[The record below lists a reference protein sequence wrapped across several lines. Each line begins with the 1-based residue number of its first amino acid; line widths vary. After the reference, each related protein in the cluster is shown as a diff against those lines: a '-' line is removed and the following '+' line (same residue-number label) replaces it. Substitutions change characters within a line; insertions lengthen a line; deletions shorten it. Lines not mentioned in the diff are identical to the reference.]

1 MAKREIDNLKIT
13 SRSQQESGSSR
24 RCTARPRYEEINLA
38 FLPEE
43 KRAFIELLGRIQEA
57 KEQACW
63 IVAHYDDF
71 ARLFDTIIAV
81 KSKLD
86 IHNGAVALRVM
97 ADLAMERLVEM
108 EKADL
113 VERGALERS
122 IRRSTWFYFGG
133 PFARRWWRS
142 MRDQGEWDPE
152 FVRLLD
158 AQIERLGDDLSTR
171 WLDDMR
177 SAAGSPTGS

>member
-1 MAKREIDNLKIT
+1 MKSSGISSWLQIASNVGLIGGLVLVAVQI
-13 SRSQQESGSSR
+13 QQHRDLTRLQMRLDFIGSFQQMELGMLG
-24 RCTARPRYEEINLA
+24 EEPSVAWSKSIRDPASLSDADVKVVDSYLINQLN
-38 FLPEE
+38 
-43 KRAFIELLGRIQEA
+43 Q
-57 KEQACW
+57 W
-63 IVAHYDDF
+63 
-71 ARLFDTIIAV
+71 
-81 KSKLD
+81 
-86 IHNGAVALRVM
+86 
-97 ADLAMERLVEM
+97 ERLVEM

-113 VERGALERS
+113 VERGALARS

-133 PFARRWWRS
+133 PFARRWWGS
-142 MRDQGEWDPE
+142 MRDQGGWDPE